1 MRKFIPRIFSKTGA
15 APGTLAHIGELKE
28 AKTGITLVNYSS
40 DRLDEQQYDT
50 IEEALA
56 SIDSSMTTWL
66 NIDGVHETEIIEKI
80 GRHFNINALTL
91 EDIVHTG
98 QRPKLEQYEDYLYL
112 VLNMLHLDQDGDE
125 IRSEQVSLVLKKNL
139 LISLQEAHG
148 DVFKPVRERIRK
160 GNGQIRTKKSDY
172 LTYALIDAVVDHY
185 FVILEAIGGAIE
197 ALEEELLQDS
207 TLKTM
212 HDIHAMRGELLYL
225 RKQVWPLREVIS
237 RVTREELPLI
247 HPKTGLFFR
256 DVYDHIIQII
266 DTIETYRD
274 LLSGLRELHF
284 SILST
289 RTNEVMKVLTM
300 IATIFIP
307 ITFIAGIYG
316 MNFEVMPEL
325 SWRWG
330 YAAVW
335 GVIITMVLLLIV
347 FFKRKKWF

>member
-15 APGTLAHIGELKE
+15 APGTLTHIDERKD
-28 AKTGITLVNYSS
+28 AKTGITLMNYSL

-66 NIDGVHETEIIEKI
+66 NIDGVHDTEIIEKI
-80 GRHFNINALTL
+80 GRHFNINVLTL
-91 EDIVHTG
+91 EDIIHTG
-98 QRPKLEQYEDYLYL
+98 QRPKVEEYNDYLYFA
-112 VLNMLHLDQDGDE
+112 LNMLHLDEDGDE
-125 IRSEQVSLVLKKNL
+125 IRSEQVSLVLKNNFL
-139 LISLQEAHG
+139 LSFQEARG
-148 DVFKPVRERIRK
+148 DVFEPVRERMRK
-160 GNGQIRTKKSDY
+160 GKGKIRTTGSDY

-185 FVILEAIGGAIE
+185 FVILEVIGGSIE

-207 TLKTM
+207 TPDTM
-212 HDIHAMRGELLYL
+212 REIHAMRGELLYL
-225 RKQVWPLREVIS
+225 RKQVWPLREMIS

-256 DVYDHIIQII
+256 DVYDHIFQII
-266 DTIETYRD
+266 DTIESYRD
-274 LLSGLRELHF
+274 VLSGMRELHL

-335 GVIITMVLLLIV
+335 GVIITMVILLIV

>member
-15 APGTLAHIGELKE
+15 APGTLTHIDERKD
-28 AKTGITLVNYSS
+28 AKTGITLLNYSL

-56 SIDSSMTTWL
+56 SIDSSVTTWL
-66 NIDGVHETEIIEKI
+66 NIDGVHDTEIIEKI
-80 GRHFNINALTL
+80 GRHFNINVLTL

-98 QRPKLEQYEDYLYL
+98 QRPKVEEYNDYLYFA
-112 VLNMLHLDQDGDE
+112 LNMLHLHEDGDE
-125 IRSEQVSLVLKKNL
+125 IRSEQVSVVLKNNFL
-139 LISLQEAHG
+139 LSFQEARG
-148 DVFKPVRERIRK
+148 DVFEHVRERMRK
-160 GNGQIRTKKSDY
+160 GKGKIRTAGSDY

-185 FVILEAIGGAIE
+185 FVILEAIGGSIE

-207 TLKTM
+207 TPDTM
-212 HDIHAMRGELLYL
+212 REIHAMRGELLYL
-225 RKQVWPLREVIS
+225 RKQVWPLREMIS

-256 DVYDHIIQII
+256 DVYDHIFQII
-266 DTIETYRD
+266 DTIESYRD
-274 LLSGLRELHF
+274 VLSGMRELHL

-316 MNFEVMPEL
+316 MNFKFMPEL

-335 GVIITMVLLLIV
+335 GVIITMVILLIV

>member
-15 APGTLAHIGELKE
+15 APGTLTHIDERKD
-28 AKTGITLVNYSS
+28 AKTGITLMNYSL

-66 NIDGVHETEIIEKI
+66 NIDGVHDTEIIEKI
-80 GRHFNINALTL
+80 GRHFNINVLTL

-98 QRPKLEQYEDYLYL
+98 QRPKVEEYNDYLYFA
-112 VLNMLHLDQDGDE
+112 LNMLHLHEDGDE
-125 IRSEQVSLVLKKNL
+125 IRSEQVSLVLKNNFL
-139 LISLQEAHG
+139 LSFQEARG
-148 DVFKPVRERIRK
+148 DVFEPVRERMRK
-160 GNGQIRTKKSDY
+160 GKGKIRTAGSDY

-185 FVILEAIGGAIE
+185 FVILEVIGGSIE

-207 TLKTM
+207 TPDTM
-212 HDIHAMRGELLYL
+212 REIHAMRGELLYL
-225 RKQVWPLREVIS
+225 RKQVWPLREMIS

-256 DVYDHIIQII
+256 DVYDHIFQII
-266 DTIETYRD
+266 DTIESYRD
-274 LLSGLRELHF
+274 VLSGMRELHL

-316 MNFEVMPEL
+316 MNFKFMPEL

-330 YAAVW
+330 YATVW
-335 GVIITMVLLLIV
+335 GVIITMVILLIV